1 MDNNKKYHLFTK
13 PEIIMMSKT
22 YIDYRKSNI
31 DDLKE
36 NFTISNLKNDDKN
49 NLNKKKLK
57 NITTKSSL
65 LAPYNTLINDEDSF
79 NDLEIQYSFV
89 DMSNCNINLE
99 NDIIIFNN
107 KRI

>member
-13 PEIIMMSKT
+13 SEIIMMSKT
-22 YIDYRKSNI
+22 YIDYRKSNL

-79 NDLEIQYSFV
+79 NDLEI
-89 DMSNCNINLE
+89 
-99 NDIIIFNN
+99 
-107 KRI
+107 